1 MLQSITTLFYIKRS
15 KIDAEG
21 KSMIYLRVTI
31 NQKRAEVS
39 TKLKVHIDKWC
50 TSTSKGLGRSSEI
63 RILNN
68 KLEKINTNILDL
80 YERLRLKNS
89 KVSSR
94 ELVDVFQGK
103 VEHEKML
110 IKIFDDH
117 NKMVEKLVGKDFAPG
132 TLERY
137 KTARMHVF
145 NYLNH
150 EYKLDDIPV
159 VKVDLKFINGLEYYL
174 KTERDCG
181 HNTTVKYITNFK
193 KIIRIAKANEWIEKD
208 PFYNWKSRL
217 KIVDREFLSQLELQK
232 LIDKEFENERLERVK
247 DFFLFSCFTG
257 LAYVDVK
264 KLKHNDI
271 VIGIDGEKW
280 IDISRKKTA
289 TKSRVPLL
297 TIPKIII
304 DKYKDHPLVVNNDM
318 VLPMLSNQKMNSYL
332 KEISDVA
339 GINKN
344 LTYHLARHTFA
355 TTVTLSNGVP
365 MESVSKMLGHK
376 SIKTTQHYAK
386 VLDVKVSNDMQL
398 LKSKIEGD
406 TTNFSD
412 IG

>member
-1 MLQSITTLFYIKRS
+1 MLQSVTTLFYIKRS
-15 KIDAEG
+15 KTDSEG

-39 TKLKVHIDKWC
+39 TKLKVDIDKWC

-68 KLEKINTNILDL
+68 KLEKINTKILDL
-80 YERLRLKNS
+80 YQRLES
-89 KVSSR
+89 KKDSISSR
-94 ELVDVFQGK
+94 DLIDAFQGK
-103 VEHEKML
+103 IEIEKIL

-137 KTARMHVF
+137 KTARMHVYK
-145 NYLNH
+145 YLLL
-150 EYKLDDIPV
+150 EYKTQDIPIT
-159 VKVDLKFINGLEYYL
+159 KVDLKFINGFEYYL
-174 KTERDCG
+174 KTERDCS

-217 KIVDREFLSQLELQK
+217 KIIDREFLTELELQK
-232 LIDKEFENERLERVK
+232 LIDKEFENERLDRIK

-257 LAYVDVK
+257 LAYADVK
-264 KLKHNDI
+264 KLKQNDI
-271 VIGIDGEKW
+271 IIGIDGEKW
-280 IDISRKKTA
+280 IDISRKKTD
-289 TKSRVPLL
+289 TKSKVPLL

-304 DKYKDHPLVVNNDM
+304 EKYKEHPMVINREM
-318 VLPMLSNQKMNSYL
+318 VLPMPSNQKMNAYL
-332 KEISDVA
+332 KEIADVT
-339 GINKN
+339 GIKKN

-386 VLDVKVSNDMQL
+386 ILDVKVSNDMQL
-398 LKSKIEGD
+398 LKSKIEGGK
-406 TTNFSD
+406 NNLSN
-412 IG
+412 IC